1 VVLIVLAVSFFLLVV
16 FGRAIARFY
25 VDYLWHEGLGRSDVF
40 WGVITARLTLFAMF
54 FVVFLVLAGINLYV
68 ADRVAPTTFAANVH
82 PYVER
87 FHEVFGKRLKL
98 VRYATGLVLG
108 LLLALPAVARWQDWL
123 LFRHSK
129 SFGVD
134 DPQFG
139 ADVGFYVFELPFITF
154 VVDWLFAAMI
164 VVLLLTLAAHL
175 LNGGVVF
182 TSSTPTVRSATK
194 VHLAVLLAVLATLKA
209 ADYWLTRY
217 ELTNEQRGFVQGAT
231 YAVVNAQLPALM
243 LLVLVALLTAVL
255 YLSTI
260 RTGNWRIPVVASV
273 LWFVVL
279 IVGGVIYPTLVQSLI
294 VRPNQGAR
302 EAPFIARNV
311 EATTAAFG
319 IDSVT
324 TEPITLGELDATEV
338 EEDLEPVRN
347 VRLLNPTEMKSRF
360 RVDRGEVA
368 GLKIDDLDVDRYALD
383 GELEQ
388 VLIAA
393 RELDLA
399 GIANQSWQGRHL
411 VNTRGC
417 GLEMAPVSRVTSTDR
432 PDYQTVELERPELY
446 FSPALES
453 YAIARTDEAEN
464 GCGDNA
470 RYEGLAGVEMSSFL
484 RRAAFAVA
492 FLDYNVLGS
501 GAVNDDSE
509 MLWVRSVRDR
519 VVKLAPFLAYDG
531 DPYPVIVDG
540 TVQWVIDA
548 YTTTTRYPY
557 SQRIGSVE
565 LTDNVLRTDANYIRN
580 SVKAVVDAYTGE
592 VTFYV
597 VDEEDP
603 ILRAWR
609 SAFPDLFTPLAAMPA
624 ELKEHLR
631 YPEDLF
637 RIQTDVYSKYQIPP
651 ENFFQRVGAWSV
663 AQAPA
668 QGPRVA
674 VTAPNGAA
682 TADQPAAPTE
692 FATES
697 DAERFI
703 PYYTLFRD
711 PDGETEFS
719 ILRPFVPFSRDDQR
733 TELQAFMTASSEPGT
748 YGQLTAYVLQGDL
761 PDGPVRVTS
770 QAESTPAISREISL
784 QDNAA
789 SGRRV
794 RFGDLQLVPVSDG
807 LLYVRPFY
815 VEVERPG
822 PIPLVTEYR
831 FVITSYNEQS
841 TYAPTLSEAL
851 ALLFPGFDADVG
863 DRVPGRGATGSEDD
877 DGNEP
882 VDPSEPQ
889 EPEDRPDTSVPDDA
903 TPEELLAAADELFVQ
918 ADEQLRE
925 TGDLGQYQDT
935 VREASD
941 LVARALE
948 LLDTGG

>member
-1 VVLIVLAVSFFLLVV
+1 
-16 FGRAIARFY
+16 
-25 VDYLWHEGLGRSDVF
+25 
-40 WGVITARLTLFAMF
+40 M
-54 FVVFLVLAGINLYV
+54 
-68 ADRVAPTTFAANVH
+68 
-82 PYVER
+82 
-87 FHEVFGKRLKL
+87 
-98 VRYATGLVLG
+98 
-108 LLLALPAVARWQDWL
+108 RW
-123 LFRHSK
+123 
-129 SFGVD
+129 
-134 DPQFG
+134 
-139 ADVGFYVFELPFITF
+139 
-154 VVDWLFAAMI
+154 
-164 VVLLLTLAAHL
+164 
-175 LNGGVVF
+175 
-182 TSSTPTVRSATK
+182 
-194 VHLAVLLAVLATLKA
+194 
-209 ADYWLTRY
+209 
-217 ELTNEQRGFVQGAT
+217 
-231 YAVVNAQLPALM
+231 
-243 LLVLVALLTAVL
+243 
-255 YLSTI
+255 
-260 RTGNWRIPVVASV
+260 
-273 LWFVVL
+273 
-279 IVGGVIYPTLVQSLI
+279 
-294 VRPNQGAR
+294 
-302 EAPFIARNV
+302 
-311 EATTAAFG
+311 
-319 IDSVT
+319 
-324 TEPITLGELDATEV
+324 
-338 EEDLEPVRN
+338 
-347 VRLLNPTEMKSRF
+347 
-360 RVDRGEVA
+360 
-368 GLKIDDLDVDRYALD
+368 
-383 GELEQ
+383 
-388 VLIAA
+388 AA

-432 PDYQTVELERPELY
+432 PDYQSVELERPELY
-446 FSPALES
+446 FSPALEG

-464 GCGDNA
+464 GCGDNEP
-470 RYEGLAGVEMSSFL
+470 YEGLAGVQMSSFL

-492 FLDYNVLGS
+492 FLDYNVVGS

-548 YTTTTRYPY
+548 YTATTRYPY
-557 SQRIGSVE
+557 SQRIGEVE
-565 LTDNVLRTDANYIRN
+565 LTDDVLRTDANYVRN

-637 RIQTDVYSKYQIPP
+637 RVQTDVYSKYQIPP

-668 QGPRVA
+668 QGPRVT
-674 VTAPNGAA
+674 VTAPEGA
-682 TADQPAAPTE
+682 TAAAETAAPSE

-703 PYYTLFRD
+703 PYYTLFRN
-711 PDGETEFS
+711 PAGEVEFS

-733 TELQAFMTASSEPGT
+733 TELQAFMTASSEPAT
-748 YGQLTAYVLQGDL
+748 YGRLTSYVVQGDL

-770 QAESTPAISREISL
+770 QAESEPAISREISL

-807 LLYVRPFY
+807 LVYVRPFY

-831 FVITSYNEQS
+831 FVITSYNEQA
-841 TYAPTLSEAL
+841 TYAPSLSEAL

-863 DRVPGRGATGSEDD
+863 DRVVRRGTSGDPQTSDGTEEPDPGEEEPE
-877 DGNEP
+877 EP
-882 VDPSEPQ
+882 V
-889 EPEDRPDTSVPDDA
+889 EPETSLPDDA

-918 ADEQLRE
+918 AEEELRA
-925 TGDLGQYQDT
+925 TGDLGAYQDT
-935 VREASD
+935 VQEASD

-948 LLDTGG
+948 LLETGG